1 MKVVIIEDELLATQY
16 LTKLLN
22 DTGEIIDILATLDS
36 KAAAISFFETAAIM
50 PDLIFMD
57 IELGDGKSFDIIDK
71 LNLEIPIIFI
81 TAYQEH
87 TLKAFKLNS
96 IDYLLKPINADEL
109 TAALLK
115 FKKHHLN
122 GHTGNISNLLR
133 SIKHNTPTYR
143 NRYLAKLGTRLISVD
158 ASMIAY
164 FYVHERFQYIKTTD
178 GKDYIIDK
186 RMDAIETDIDPTQF
200 FRVNRQFLLSYSS
213 IKKVHTWFGGKL
225 KIEVE
230 PSAHAEIVVGRLRV
244 NEFKKW
250 LGE

>member
-1 MKVVIIEDELLATQY
+1 MNVVIIEDEALATQY

-36 KAAAISFFETAAIM
+36 KAAAISFFETATVL

-57 IELGDGKSFDIIDK
+57 IELGDGKSFDIIEK
-71 LNLEIPIIFI
+71 LNIDIPIIFI

-96 IDYLLKPINADEL
+96 IDYLLKPINAEEL

-115 FKKHHLN
+115 FKKHHLKDN
-122 GHTGNISNLLR
+122 PGNISNLLR
-133 SIKHNTPTYR
+133 SINQHTPGYR

-158 ASMIAY
+158 ANMIAY
-164 FYVHERFQYIKTTD
+164 FYVHDRFQYIKTTD

-186 RMDAIETDIDPTQF
+186 RMDTIEADADPTHF

-230 PSAHAEIVVGRLRV
+230 PPAHEEIIVGRLRV